1 MSLNLQT
8 VALLIQLTIP
18 NAKHATLDIMLAQ
31 ISVQIVQQL
40 LLLAQHV
47 QATLFVQHVPEP

>member
-8 VALLIQLTIP
+8 VPLSIQVITQ
-18 NAKHATLDIMLAQ
+18 NAKHATRDITLVQ
-31 ISVQIVQQL
+31 ISVQIVQQP

-47 QATLFVQHVPEP
+47 QATLYVQHALEP